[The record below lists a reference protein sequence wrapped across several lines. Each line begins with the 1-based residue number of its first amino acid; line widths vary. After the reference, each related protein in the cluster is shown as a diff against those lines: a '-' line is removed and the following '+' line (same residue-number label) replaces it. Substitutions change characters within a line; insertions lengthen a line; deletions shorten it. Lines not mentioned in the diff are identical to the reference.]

1 MVFCSSAADE
11 SEDSGAGFS
20 GSLLG
25 FGELTSAIL
34 LSSLLLGLLLG
45 YEVLRPR
52 SHDEIDL

>member
-34 LSSLLLGLLLG
+34 LSSLLLG